1 MTPKRL
7 TWSSGNRHDRDD
19 AGAAVCVG
27 HLLHARQHLVVGHQ
41 HVAQQHVERLVA
53 PSSRAR
59 TAPHAPSPAPRPGTR
74 SSRCS
79 CPRAPLRRHTHPSRG
94 RATAPQAPGS
104 ARSAPR
110 WPFFSRLLM
119 MTTSSASER
128 EALLHHVLD
137 GRSVDYQQHFLRLRL
152 RGGQEARAE
161 AGSGNESL
169 HGHTFLCN
177 VREAPQKRRFVHGVR
192 LL

>member
-1 MTPKRL
+1 MPQAQRL
-7 TWSSGNRHDRDD
+7 VLVHVAHVVVAHALHCVGIRILP
-19 AGAAVCVG
+19 AGAQQLHKLRVRREVLLDGLLLAAVDDD
-27 HLLHARQHLVVGHQ
+27 HLVGV
-41 HVAQQHVERLVA
+41 R
-53 PSSRAR
+53 
-59 TAPHAPSPAPRPGTR
+59 
-74 SSRCS
+74 
-79 CPRAPLRRHTHPSRG
+79 
-94 RATAPQAPGS
+94 
-104 ARSAPR
+104 
-110 WPFFSRLLM
+110 
-119 MTTSSASER
+119 R